1 MSLRPSK
8 HSDKNK
14 AWMQPRKDR
23 VKKIQPEYHLIVTEG
38 TKTEP
43 AYFESI
49 QNAINQQY
57 RGRIQLD
64 IYGEGNNTLSLFH
77 KAKKRVREIP
87 GKYKHVWIVFDTDD
101 FPEKHINETEA
112 LCQKENTPDKE
123 TIYHAIWSNQ
133 CIELWFL
140 LHFCYFQSDIH
151 RSAYYPKLSDHLKS
165 LGKGA
170 YTKNRKDIYQILSP
184 YMANAIRFAKML
196 EEENKGK
203 KPSQAAPGT
212 KVYVLIEM
220 LKPYL

>member
-1 MSLRPSK
+1 MSLRPSR

-77 KAKKRVREIP
+77 KAKKGRRLTNRAKDSKRANKFFRDRFIDKP
-87 GKYKHVWIVFDTDD
+87 PVFL
-101 FPEKHINETEA
+101 I
-112 LCQKENTPDKE
+112 LV
-123 TIYHAIWSNQ
+123 
-133 CIELWFL
+133 
-140 LHFCYFQSDIH
+140 
-151 RSAYYPKLSDHLKS
+151 
-165 LGKGA
+165 
-170 YTKNRKDIYQILSP
+170 YTKQQSLLPR
-184 YMANAIRFAKML
+184 
-196 EEENKGK
+196 
-203 KPSQAAPGT
+203 
-212 KVYVLIEM
+212 
-220 LKPYL
+220 